1 MPDIK
6 LMNDTK
12 TYVDSLIG
20 QEPLTIGEKI
30 KRARFISGQTARQL
44 CEKLNISSYLLSRYE
59 NDKVK
64 NVDAELLKRI
74 NECCGIEEL

>member
-44 CEKLNISSYLLSRYE
+44 CEKLNISTSTLSRYE
-59 NDKVK
+59 KDKVK

-74 NECCGIEEL
+74 DECCGIERL